1 MRAIELVPIYSA
13 PVLVKLSSFPNPFL
27 LNTQNSVT
35 QTVSTLHTYSL
46 VFQIEN
52 SLEVVFIPF
61 ELSMR
66 QIG

>member
-1 MRAIELVPIYSA
+1 MIEIELAPIYGA
-13 PVLVKLSSFPNPFL
+13 PLLVKLSSFPNPFL
-27 LNTQNSVT
+27 LYTQNGVT